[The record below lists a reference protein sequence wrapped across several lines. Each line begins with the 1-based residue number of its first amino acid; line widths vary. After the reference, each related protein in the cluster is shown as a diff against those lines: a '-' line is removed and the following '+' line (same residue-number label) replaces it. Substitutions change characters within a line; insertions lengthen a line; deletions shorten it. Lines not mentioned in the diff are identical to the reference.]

1 MAIVANYSVSRAL
14 FSLTTNFSV
23 CDLEG
28 IVVHQKNPLM
38 SRDNTDLKEI
48 GGIFN
53 TIGWSVFHIWCQPK
67 KIPYI
72 RSLYLKCYTVIYYV
86 LISSKLILKY
96 FPIRISLRKTD
107 EITSQQWES
116 ADNRSSGIDD
126 AKYWNWSI
134 LLTPYSS
141 QI

>member
-53 TIGWSVFHIWCQPK
+53 TIGWSVFHI
-67 KIPYI
+67 
-72 RSLYLKCYTVIYYV
+72 
-86 LISSKLILKY
+86 
-96 FPIRISLRKTD
+96 
-107 EITSQQWES
+107 
-116 ADNRSSGIDD
+116 
-126 AKYWNWSI
+126 
-134 LLTPYSS
+134 
-141 QI
+141 